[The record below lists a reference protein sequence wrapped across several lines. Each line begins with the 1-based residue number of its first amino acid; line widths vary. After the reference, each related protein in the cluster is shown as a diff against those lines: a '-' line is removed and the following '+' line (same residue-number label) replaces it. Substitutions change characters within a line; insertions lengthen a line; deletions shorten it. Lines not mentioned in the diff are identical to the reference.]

1 MLHSLIQLVNKCGCC
16 RLIRNLSS
24 SFSVPLYSHS
34 IQIINPINIKCKT
47 LPINLVNHCKC
58 KLPWEATSP
67 SRVHLHHMC
76 ITLRGKCHERSMFFF
91 LYIYKNHSFYKNF
104 SCSSE
109 FRSLQL
115 KLTVEVM
122 SDQKYFCFLKDL
134 YLLFKKPLMNAA
146 HKL

>member
-1 MLHSLIQLVNKCGCC
+1 MLHSLIQLVIKCGCC

-24 SFSVPLYSHS
+24 SFSVTLHSHS
-34 IQIINPINIKCKT
+34 IQIINPINIKCKS

-58 KLPWEATSP
+58 KLPSEATSP
-67 SRVHLHHMC
+67 SRVHVHHTC
-76 ITLRGKCHERSMFFF
+76 ITLRATQYVFVVCFF
-91 LYIYKNHSFYKNF
+91 LNHGFYKNF